1 MILKKEVFVERME
14 EEEPSVKKIL
24 VWSVDYSFEMSKY
37 ERREK
42 KESILEGWK
51 DEKSRNEYFKC

>member
-24 VWSVDYSFEMSKY
+24 LWSVDYSFEMAKY